1 MDILVELLSLLLIA
15 ILIATAVKY
24 IRVPYTI
31 ALVLVGIAVGLS
43 GLFPPIQLT
52 EELVFTLILPP
63 LLFEGALAMDIG
75 ELRRN
80 LKPILSL
87 ATLGLVISILVTGY
101 ITSLAGLPLLLALI
115 FAAMA
120 SPTDPVS
127 VLATF
132 KKLGAPRKLTTIME
146 GESIINDG
154 TAVVI
159 YSILFGM
166 LEGTSTLSQGVI
178 EFFFVCVGGA
188 IVGFLLGHS
197 AHRLLRHIDDA
208 LIEVTLTVILAFGT
222 FLVAE
227 SLGVSGV
234 IAVVSAGLIVG
245 NYGTEF
251 SMSPTTRITLVN
263 FWSAIVFIVN
273 SLVFILIGLDTPV
286 YRLADNLW
294 LVGLAILAVL
304 AGRAF
309 VVYPTLTAFRM
320 NLSWQNIVFW
330 GGLHGT
336 IPVALA
342 LSYEGPM
349 REELVSMV
357 FGVVIF
363 SLVVQGLSLDIYA
376 RRVFR
381 RDVRKAEYEVLRARL
396 YGIRKAMEE
405 VSRMASR
412 GEIDHEVAA
421 QIIERLGKMAEG
433 VKAKLSEVLGR
444 EEIRDEEYR
453 KVWREVLEIRRSAVS
468 ELIRKGIVGEDAGGR
483 VIREIDEELI
493 RLEGGESE

>member
-1 MDILVELLSLLLIA
+1 MELFAELLSLLLIA

-24 IRVPYTI
+24 VRIPYTI

-63 LLFEGALAMDIG
+63 LLFEGALAMDVG

-87 ATLGLVISILVTGY
+87 ATAGLLISILIAGY
-101 ITSLAGLPLLLALI
+101 ITSLSGIPILLALI
-115 FAAMA
+115 FAAMV

-132 KKLGAPRKLTTIME
+132 KKLGAPRNLTTIME

-159 YSILFGM
+159 YSILLGM
-166 LEGTSTLSQGVI
+166 LAGTSTIPQGVV
-178 EFFFVCVGGA
+178 EFIFVCIGGA
-188 IVGFLLGHS
+188 IVGFLLGYS
-197 AHRLLRHIDDA
+197 AYRILAHIDDA

-222 FLVAE
+222 FLIAE

-234 IAVVSAGLIVG
+234 IAVVSAGLIIG

-273 SLVFILIGLDTPV
+273 SFVFILIGLDTPV
-286 YRLADNLW
+286 YRLAEHLW
-294 LVGLAILAVL
+294 LIVIAIVAVL
-304 AGRAF
+304 AGRAA
-309 VVYPTLTAFRM
+309 VVYPILSALRM
-320 NLSWQNIVFW
+320 RLSWQNVVFW

-349 REELVSMV
+349 RDEIVSMV

-363 SLVVQGLSLDIYA
+363 SLIVQGLSLDIYA
-376 RRVFR
+376 RKIFR
-381 RDVRKAEYEVLRARL
+381 RDESKAEYEELRARL
-396 YGIRKAMEE
+396 FSVRRAIEE
-405 VSRMASR
+405 LNRMASK
-412 GEIDHEVAA
+412 GEVDHEIADQVAG
-421 QIIERLGKMAEG
+421 QLEKMAEEL
-433 VKAKLSEVLGR
+433 KAEISEVLSR
-444 EEIRDEEYR
+444 EDIMNEEYR
-453 KVWREVLEIRRSAVS
+453 KVWREVLEVQRSAVN
-468 ELIRKGIVGEDAGGR
+468 ELVRKGIVSEEVGEK
-483 VIREIDEELI
+483 VIREIDERI
-493 RLEGGESE
+493 VRLENGED

>member
-1 MDILVELLSLLLIA
+1 MELLAELLSLLLIA
-15 ILIATAVKY
+15 ILIATGVKY
-24 IRVPYTI
+24 VRFPYTI

-80 LKPILSL
+80 AKPILAL
-87 ATLGLVISILVTGY
+87 ATLGLLISILVAGY
-101 ITSLAGLPLLLALI
+101 IASLSGIPILLALI
-115 FAAMA
+115 FAAMV

-132 KKLGAPRKLTTIME
+132 KKLGAPKRLTTIME

-159 YSILFGM
+159 YSILLGM
-166 LEGTSTLSQGVI
+166 LAGSTSVWQGI
-178 EFFFVCVGGA
+178 AEFFFVCIGGA
-188 IVGFLLGHS
+188 VVGFLLGYS
-197 AHRLLRHIDDA
+197 AYRLLAHIDDA

-222 FLVAE
+222 FLIAE
-227 SLGVSGV
+227 AFGVSGV
-234 IAVVSAGLIVG
+234 IAVVTAGLIVG
-245 NYGTEF
+245 NYGAEF

-263 FWSAIVFIVN
+263 FWSAVVFIVN

-286 YRLADNLW
+286 YRLSEHADLI
-294 LVGLAILAVL
+294 AIALLAVL
-304 AGRAF
+304 AGRAV
-309 VVYPTLTAFRM
+309 VVYPILSALRM
-320 NLSWQNIVFW
+320 RLSWQNVVFW

-342 LSYEGPM
+342 LSYSGPM
-349 REELVSMV
+349 RDEIVSMV

-381 RDVRKAEYEVLRARL
+381 RDESKAEYEELRARL
-396 YGIRKAMEE
+396 FSIRRAVEE
-405 VSRMASR
+405 LNRMASK
-412 GEIDHEVAA
+412 GEVDHEIASHVIDELEKVE
-421 QIIERLGKMAEG
+421 QRL
-433 VKAKLSEVLGR
+433 KAKVSEVLSR
-444 EEIRDEEYR
+444 EDIREEEYR
-453 KVWREVLEIRRSAVS
+453 KVWREVLEVERSAVS
-468 ELIRKGIVGEDAGGR
+468 ELVRKGIISEEVGEK
-483 VIREIDEELI
+483 VIREIDEELVSI
-493 RLEGGESE
+493 EDGKD